1 MVSIELDITFFIQT
15 GLFLLLV
22 YILNILIYRPVLRVM
37 EERGKKISG
46 MEADAVSADKEV
58 EDKLASYRLELDKA
72 KQSGNAD
79 RAALKKE
86 GLDKEAELLGAAHA
100 EAQKTLSA
108 AKDKITKEAESALA
122 VLKGMTGD
130 MGKDIADKVMG
141 RAG

>member
-1 MVSIELDITFFIQT
+1 MVSIELDITFFIQM

-22 YILNILIYRPVLRVM
+22 YILNVLIYKPVLRVM

-46 MEADAVSADKEV
+46 MEADAVLADKEV

-79 RAALKKE
+79 RAILKKE
-86 GLDKEAELLGAAHA
+86 GLDKETELLGAAHA

-108 AKDKITKEAESALA
+108 AKDKITKEVDSALA
-122 VLKGMTGD
+122 TLKGMTEE
-130 MGKDIADKVMG
+130 MGKDIADKVVG
-141 RAG
+141 RAK

>member
-22 YILNILIYRPVLRVM
+22 YILNVLIYKPVLRVM

-46 MEADAVSADKEV
+46 MEADALSADKEV
-58 EDKLASYRLELDKA
+58 EDRLASYRLELDKA

-79 RAALKKE
+79 RAILKKE
-86 GLDKEAELLGAAHA
+86 GLDKEAELLDAAHA

-108 AKDKITKEAESALA
+108 AKDKISKETDAALA
-122 VLKGMTGD
+122 ILKGLTED
-130 MGKDIADKVMG
+130 MGKDIAAKVVG

>member
-22 YILNILIYRPVLRVM
+22 YILNVLIYKPVLRVM

-46 MEADAVSADKEV
+46 MEADAVLADKEV
-58 EDKLASYRLELDKA
+58 EDKLASYRMELDKA
-72 KQSGNAD
+72 KQLGNAD
-79 RAALKKE
+79 RATLKKE
-86 GLDKEAELLGAAHA
+86 GLDKEAELLGAAHV

-108 AKDKITKEAESALA
+108 AKDKITKEADSALA
-122 VLKGMTGD
+122 ILKGMTGD
-130 MGKDIADKVMG
+130 MGKDIADKVVG

>member
-22 YILNILIYRPVLRVM
+22 YILNVLIYKPVLRVM

-46 MEADAVSADKEV
+46 MEADALSADKEV

-72 KQSGNAD
+72 KQLGNAD
-79 RAALKKE
+79 RATLKKE
-86 GLDKEAELLGAAHA
+86 GLDKEAELLGAAHT

-108 AKDKITKEAESALA
+108 AKDKIAKEVDLALST
-122 VLKGMTGD
+122 LKGMTED
-130 MGKDIADKVMG
+130 MGKDIADKVVG
-141 RAG
+141 RAK

>member
-1 MVSIELDITFFIQT
+1 MVSIELDITFFIQI

-22 YILNILIYRPVLRVM
+22 YILNVLIYRPVLRVM

-46 MEADAVSADKEV
+46 MEADAVLADKEV

-79 RAALKKE
+79 RAILKKE
-86 GLDKEAELLGAAHA
+86 GLDKEDELLGAAQA

-108 AKDKITKEAESALA
+108 AKDKIAKEVDSALA
-122 VLKGMTGD
+122 ILKGMTEE
-130 MGKDIADKVMG
+130 MGKDIADKVVG
-141 RAG
+141 RAK

>member
-22 YILNILIYRPVLRVM
+22 YILNVLIYKPVLRVM

-46 MEADAVSADKEV
+46 MEADALSADKEV

-72 KQSGNAD
+72 KQLGNAD
-79 RAALKKE
+79 RTTLKKE
-86 GLDKEAELLGAAHA
+86 GLDKEAELLGAAQA

-108 AKDKITKEAESALA
+108 AKDKITKEADSALA
-122 VLKGMTGD
+122 LLKGMTEE
-130 MGKDIADKVMG
+130 MGKSIAAKVVG

>member
-22 YILNILIYRPVLRVM
+22 YILNMLIYKPVLRVM

-46 MEADAVSADKEV
+46 MEADALSADKEV

-72 KQSGNAD
+72 KRLGNAD
-79 RAALKKE
+79 RVTLKKE
-86 GLDKEAELLGAAHA
+86 GLDKETELLGAAHA

-108 AKDKITKEAESALA
+108 AKDKITKEADSALA
-122 VLKGMTGD
+122 ILKGMAEE
-130 MGKDIADKVMG
+130 MGKDIADKVVG

>member
-22 YILNILIYRPVLRVM
+22 YILNVLIYKPVLKVM

-46 MEADAVSADKEV
+46 MEADAVLADKEV

-72 KQSGNAD
+72 KQLGNAD
-79 RAALKKE
+79 RATLKKE

-108 AKDKITKEAESALA
+108 AKDKITKEADSALA
-122 VLKGMTGD
+122 ILKGMTGD
-130 MGKDIADKVMG
+130 MGKDIADKVVG